1 MHLRRT
7 NNSDDYCENSPSRDV
22 AREAR
27 YSVAG
32 EKREVLQ
39 GVHHGSQSRRQTD
52 VEIPIH
58 MSNNQNGATE
68 DNASGRRAPGKQKQ
82 GRHLHVHL
90 VKVKKKSMFN
100 ARVCGSFFHY
110 HGWHVVLSQRSKQ
123 SIRIGP
129 RKGEETRLFTLHK
142 HIYHAC
148 YLHGHAPFLNTTT
161 KLNLTFHTVPSM
173 AVFLQLL
180 VHLKSEEVH
189 QRDVSGIQS
198 TTCPTQH
205 PREVPV

>member
-1 MHLRRT
+1 MYKLLITIEASSAMPSHAGGHLNMHLRRT

-90 VKVKKKSMFN
+90 VKVKKNLCST
-100 ARVCGSFFHY
+100 RVF
-110 HGWHVVLSQRSKQ
+110 VVH
-123 SIRIGP
+123 
-129 RKGEETRLFTLHK
+129 F
-142 HIYHAC
+142 
-148 YLHGHAPFLNTTT
+148 
-161 KLNLTFHTVPSM
+161 
-173 AVFLQLL
+173 
-180 VHLKSEEVH
+180 
-189 QRDVSGIQS
+189 S
-198 TTCPTQH
+198 TTMDGMSCSPSGVSSPSESAPEKERKHVSSLCTNTFIMRAICMAMLH
-205 PREVPV
+205 F